1 MSPPRSLLRLATAA
15 AALAATIVVAACGGD
30 DQKAPST
37 TKAAA
42 TTPAAS
48 SATTVYGTYH
58 RRVTR
63 ADIDRTAS
71 HRDESGP
78 NQEII
83 PPGLYRLTIARGTGQ
98 DVLKA
103 ADPTDFVVAMDVT
116 LDTSGVLRATSYVD
130 PSQGAF
136 CGPQIPAPAR
146 YTYVSRDGELELHA
160 RADPCADRDSIL
172 TGTWRRG

>member
-1 MSPPRSLLRLATAA
+1 MSPPRSTTRLATAA

-30 DQKAPST
+30 DEQAPST

-42 TTPAAS
+42 TKPAGS
-48 SATTVYGTYH
+48 SAAGVYGTYH

-63 ADIDRTAS
+63 ADIARTTS

-78 NQEII
+78 NQETI
-83 PPGLYRLTIARGTGQ
+83 PAGLYRLTIARGTGQ

-103 ADPTDFVVAMDVT
+103 ADPTDFVIAMDIT
-116 LDTSGVLRATSYVD
+116 LDGSGVLRATSYVD

-146 YTYVSRDGELELHA
+146 YAYVSRNGELELHA
-160 RADPCADRDSIL
+160 NADPCADRDSIL
-172 TGTWRRG
+172 TGVWRRG

>member
-30 DQKAPST
+30 DENAPST
-37 TKAAA
+37 AKAPAA
-42 TTPAAS
+42 KPAAS
-48 SATTVYGTYH
+48 SAATVYGTYH

-63 ADIDRTAS
+63 ADIARTSS

-78 NQEII
+78 NQEAI
-83 PPGLYRLTIARGTGQ
+83 PPGVYRLTIARGSGQ

-103 ADPTDFVVAMDVT
+103 TDPTDFVIAMDVT
-116 LDTSGVLRATSYVD
+116 LDGGLLRATSYVD

-146 YTYVSRDGELELHA
+146 YSYTLQGGELVLDA
-160 RADPCADRDSIL
+160 KGDPCADRDSIL
-172 TGTWRRG
+172 TGSWTRG